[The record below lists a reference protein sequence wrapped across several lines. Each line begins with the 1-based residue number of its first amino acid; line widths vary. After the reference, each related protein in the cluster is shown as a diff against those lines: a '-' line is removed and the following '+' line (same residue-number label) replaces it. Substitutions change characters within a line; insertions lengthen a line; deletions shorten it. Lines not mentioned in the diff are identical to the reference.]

1 METQELKNGTVLSG
15 RFVIDKVL
23 GIGGFGITYLAH
35 HDKLGTYF
43 AIKELFIFGKCVRS
57 LLDGKSVGFQN
68 LTPQNFDNFKK
79 RFLNEAKTLVGLD
92 NEHIVRVE
100 DIFEEND
107 TAYIVMNFIHGETL
121 QRKID
126 RNGALTY
133 AQSVNYIA
141 QLTEAVEY
149 IHKHHILH
157 RDIKPDNIIIT
168 PEEKAVLIDF
178 GSARSFVHDEVQ
190 NHTTFLTPGYSP
202 IEQYT
207 ATSKKG
213 NYTDIYSLGCVFYF
227 ILTGKKPLDAAERML
242 NDELA
247 EPITM
252 CNDLPQEANDT
263 ILKAMSL
270 KPENRYQTV
279 ADFKRNIIAES
290 PETPKP
296 SGLPYW
302 LWTVLGIIIIAV
314 ITIIIVYKVNDKPVD
329 FISTATVNGDD
340 TCCVIELSSE
350 FEYEV
355 VECPEWCTKYE
366 IEAGSLKLFFPRNTG
381 QERNGGICIKS
392 KKGFSEHISTSNI
405 TQLVDSTKIKQKEV
419 EAKAKAAAEAR
430 MQAAAEAKAA
440 AEKAEKEAAKAEAA
454 EAQAKAE
461 AEKANSK
468 NDRYYSY

>member
-57 LLDGKSVGFQN
+57 LVNGKSVGFQN
-68 LTPQNFDNFKK
+68 MTPQNFDGFKK

-227 ILTGKKPLDAAERML
+227 ILTGKKPLDATERML

-247 EPITM
+247 EPISM
-252 CNDLPQEANDT
+252 CNDLPQETNDT

-279 ADFKRNIIAES
+279 ADFKRKIIAEPS
-290 PETPKP
+290 ETTEPYRF
-296 SGLPYW
+296 PYW
-302 LWTVLGIIIIAV
+302 LWIVLGIIIAV
-314 ITIIIVYKVNDKPVD
+314 ISLVIVYNVNDKPVD

-340 TCCVIELSSE
+340 TCCVIDLSSE

-355 VECPEWCTKYE
+355 VEYPEWCTKYE
-366 IEAGSLKLFFPRNTG
+366 IEAGSLKLFFPRNAG

-392 KKGFSEHISTSNI
+392 KEGFSEHISTSNI
-405 TQLVDSTKIKQKEV
+405 TQLVDSTKIKQQEIEAKKAKAEAADARV
-419 EAKAKAAAEAR
+419 KAAEAKAKA
-430 MQAAAEAKAA
+430 KASSDVY
-440 AEKAEKEAAKAEAA
+440 
-454 EAQAKAE
+454 
-461 AEKANSK
+461 N
-468 NDRYYSY
+468 Y